1 MKIFFVS
8 LMLLFRTMYGLES
21 SAFKYENSN
30 LENIQE
36 KQLSS
41 NAVKQTDSSVNQN
54 DFYQTLNNITAPII
68 NNSDTATKKYVDYSD
83 FMIDLSKTI
92 SSKLAEILRKK
103 MKSLLN
109 TSSLKDSIYNEKQN
123 HLSRNSKQSS
133 SKLNMENLGETSEKI
148 AVSTSDDVPNPD
160 FSKKMVES
168 RQFLFHPY
176 LPDGK
181 ETFPDEKISIH
192 DVLPIKMVKFIKS
205 MVEDAPWEQMFM
217 KMVRMVVDQFVDKI
231 IEKMFAHKEEDDHF
245 RSMNDEKSSPWSLLK
260 KSLIPVVR
268 MRRSIAERKSEKEA
282 SWDSNS
288 FSQSNRLSK
297 NDDPKVKDASDDES
311 WLDSVLDYLFPEG
324 ESEEG
329 PEEYSHVERRKR
341 DIENTKAIKQ
351 IRMEDIIHTFFQK
364 YLGLSDG
371 KNTPKEVQQMV
382 RDSDP
387 LQDIFESD
395 NQLEVSNEEEPK
407 KLNAD
412 LPSNGA
418 LSERWSK
425 LLRKDQQTGSSEI
438 LKRTKRS
445 VDGKEVKRLWQES
458 PRSRPSSLKTRD
470 ECSLRKAC
478 NAGRLLSRLPS
489 VQDLTLQLK

>member
-1 MKIFFVS
+1 
-8 LMLLFRTMYGLES
+8 MLLFRTIYGLES
-21 SAFKYENSN
+21 SAFKDENSN

-41 NAVKQTDSSVNQN
+41 NVVKQTESSVSQK

-68 NNSDTATKKYVDYSD
+68 NNSDTTTKKYVDYSD

-92 SSKLAEILRKK
+92 SSKLAEIFRKK

-109 TSSLKDSIYNEKQN
+109 TSSLKDSTYNEKLN
-123 HLSRNSKQSS
+123 HLGRNAKQSNI
-133 SKLNMENLGETSEKI
+133 KLNIENLGENSEKVV
-148 AVSTSDDVPNPD
+148 VSTSDAVPNPD
-160 FSKKMVES
+160 LSKKLVES

-181 ETFPDEKISIH
+181 ETFPDEKLSIH
-192 DVLPIKMVKFIKS
+192 DVLPVKMVKFIKS

-231 IEKMFAHKEEDDHF
+231 IEKMFAHKEEDEHHF
-245 RSMNDEKSSPWSLLK
+245 RSMNDEKSSPWSLLQ

-268 MRRSIAERKSEKEA
+268 LQRSIAERKSEKEA
-282 SWDSNS
+282 DWDSSS
-288 FSQSNRLSK
+288 FSQSNSLSK
-297 NDDPKVKDASDDES
+297 NDDPKARDDSEDES

-329 PEEYSHVERRKR
+329 PDEYSHVERRKR

-351 IRMEDIIHTFFQK
+351 IRMEDIMHTFFQK
-364 YLGLSDG
+364 YLALSDE
-371 KNTPKEVQQMV
+371 KKPPKEVQQMV
-382 RDSDP
+382 HDSDP
-387 LQDIFESD
+387 SPDIFEAD

-407 KLNAD
+407 KSNAV
-412 LPSNGA
+412 LLSNGA
-418 LSERWSK
+418 LSERWSQ
-425 LLRKDQQTGSSEI
+425 LLRKDPQTGSSEI
-438 LKRTKRS
+438 LKRTMRS

-489 VQDLTLQLK
+489 VHDLTLQLK